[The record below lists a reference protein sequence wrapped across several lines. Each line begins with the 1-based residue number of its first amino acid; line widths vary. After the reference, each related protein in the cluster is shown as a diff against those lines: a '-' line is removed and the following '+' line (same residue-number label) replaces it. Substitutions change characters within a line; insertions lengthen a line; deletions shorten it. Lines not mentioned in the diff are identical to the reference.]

1 MENIMKSGRGRGHPA
16 RGYRMTKSRKAAL
29 ASGLHLDAA
38 GNILGGKVEFTPEPE
53 TQETDAEIEVK
64 LSERFGILKLLAKA
78 AAEGQAKALIIS
90 GPAGL
95 SKSYTVEKV
104 LEEWDPSETRYR
116 IVKGFV
122 KATGLYKTLFQ
133 NKEEGQVLVFD
144 DADSIFFDDT
154 SLNFLKA
161 ALDSTERRRISYLS
175 EYKIVDEETATVIP
189 STFEYNGTC
198 IFITNYDFDAL
209 IAKNHKLSPHMQA
222 LVSRAHYVD
231 LAMKTRR
238 DYMIRIKQVVGEGL
252 FDGKNMSPAQIKET
266 VQFIEDNIE
275 RVRELSLRTALKVGM
290 IRKFNQDWEKVAR
303 VTCLRNN

>member
-1 MENIMKSGRGRGHPA
+1 MKGRPSL
-16 RGYRMTKSRKAAL
+16 GYRMTKSRRAAL
-29 ASGLHLDAA
+29 ASGLQLDSA

-252 FDGKNMSPAQIKET
+252 FDGKNMSPVQIKET

>member
-1 MENIMKSGRGRGHPA
+1 MKSGRGRGHPA

-29 ASGLHLDAA
+29 ASGLQLDSA

-252 FDGKNMSPAQIKET
+252 FDGKNMSPVQIKET

>member
-1 MENIMKSGRGRGHPA
+1 MKSGRGRGHPA

-29 ASGLHLDAA
+29 ASGLQLDSA
-38 GNILGGKVEFTPEPE
+38 GNILGGKIEFTPEPE

-252 FDGKNMSPAQIKET
+252 FDGKNMSPVQIKET

>member
-1 MENIMKSGRGRGHPA
+1 
-16 RGYRMTKSRKAAL
+16 MTKSRKAAL

-198 IFITNYDFDAL
+198 IFISNFDFIKMID
-209 IAKNHKLSPHMQA
+209 KGHKLSPHLQA
-222 LVSRAHYVD
+222 LMSRAHYVD
-231 LAMKTRR
+231 LMMKTRR
-238 DYMIRIKQVVGEGL
+238 DYFIRIKQVVNEGMLKVQGLSNKEGEEVM
-252 FDGKNMSPAQIKET
+252 N
-266 VQFIEDNIE
+266 FIEKNIPHLN
-275 RVRELSLRTALKVGM
+275 ELSLRTAIKVAGLKKM
-290 IRKFNQDWEKVAR
+290 SSDRWEQIAR
-303 VTCLRNN
+303 VTLCKVT

>member
-1 MENIMKSGRGRGHPA
+1 MKSGRGRGHPA

-252 FDGKNMSPAQIKET
+252 FDGKNMSPVQIKET